1 MLLEVDLLAEPEGQV
16 LFGDVALGVT
26 FLQWTLCPI
35 VDAAGGAAG
44 IVSEKVSA
52 GDLAPMF
59 CFEGS
64 KTF

>member
-26 FLQWTLCPI
+26 VLQWNLRPI
-35 VDAAGGAAG
+35 VGAAGGAAW
-44 IVSEKVSA
+44 IVSEEVSA
-52 GDLAPMF
+52 QDLAL
-59 CFEGS
+59 EGS